1 MDSLL
6 PAMLAAAILLLSSL
20 MIGRS
25 SFTSFQVMGDSWQ
38 SAEEHTIQRVRSEIE
53 ITDISP
59 SGSDVDV
66 TLRNAGATDI
76 VDFSKMDVVLQYVG
90 GSENNIRY
98 ISYTTDGAP
107 QPDNSW
113 RVILVTNDVVDP
125 GVLNQGESMTIRIKL
140 SPPPDASSSHWV
152 QVTTELGISVA
163 SFFTT

>member
-1 MDSLL
+1 MDSIL
-6 PAMLAAAILLLSSL
+6 PALLAAGILLLSSL

-38 SAEEHTIQRVRSEIE
+38 EAEENSIQRVRSEIE

-66 TLRNAGATDI
+66 TLLNAGATDI
-76 VDFSKMDVVLQYVG
+76 VDFSKMDVVMQYVG
-90 GSENNIRY
+90 GSQNNIRY
-98 ISYTTDGAP
+98 VAFTTEGAP
-107 QPDNSW
+107 QPDETW

-140 SPPPDASSSHWV
+140 SPAPDAASSHWV
-152 QVTTELGISVA
+152 QITTELGISVA